1 MPRTAAQRCNRV
13 WGHSE
18 RLNKIKTNDILQF
31 VSLPPRVKGCWQ
43 MLWSQLWISGWMSPV
58 QNYFFSCCVA
68 SLHYLDAFQPSQWSR
83 TKGCQFSLDEILI
96 QTLNSTVLAFNKA
109 INTGSPVL
117 RPRIEQMLSNA
128 VINCRLLRPRVCR
141 FKEKSALFSVFTSCI
156 AEKRLIVAW
165 SSNRK
170 TLNLASK
177 VFKKSFL
184 RISKHEISGL
194 WVQMMKCSKFWGH
207 LQLLIYASSTQGTEG
222 SYWFLKQHTETIKV
236 FHTNMILF

>member
-1 MPRTAAQRCNRV
+1 M
-13 WGHSE
+13 
-18 RLNKIKTNDILQF
+18 
-31 VSLPPRVKGCWQ
+31 SL
-43 MLWSQLWISGWMSPV
+43 V

-68 SLHYLDAFQPSQWSR
+68 SLHYLDAFQPSHWSR
-83 TKGCQFSLDEILI
+83 TKGFQLCLDEILI
-96 QTLNSTVLAFNKA
+96 QPLNSTVLAFNKA

-117 RPRIEQMLSNA
+117 RPGIEQMLSNA
-128 VINCRLLRPRVCR
+128 VINCRLLRHRVCS

-156 AEKRLIVAW
+156 AEKRLIVAR

-184 RISKHEISGL
+184 RISKHKISGL

-207 LQLLIYASSTQGTEG
+207 LQLLIYASSTRGTEG
-222 SYWFLKQHTETIKV
+222 SYWFLKQYTNTIKV
-236 FHTNMILF
+236 FHTDMILF